1 MIQRKTR
8 IKFQAQTKEIY
19 SIKLPVW
26 DEQNARTSIRE
37 YLIWM
42 MDKLQ
47 GNAYRD
53 DTGNEDAQKM
63 RIDVKAWLKTSRLLQ
78 KVYQGEPIKVK
89 CRKVT
94 NDGLISSLPSD
105 WEMTNKWSGG
115 EKWSKNM
122 TLFLGL
128 LNYLAEKRHHHFGS
142 RQMSRTVVLDNPF
155 GKASSGH
162 VLRPVFSIAEQL
174 GFQLIALTA
183 LAEGNFISEYFPVVY
198 SCKLRPSTDPK
209 IQVMSKESS
218 INYAYLADHNPMSI
232 HRLEEDQI
240 QQMNLFGVL

>member
-1 MIQRKTR
+1 
-8 IKFQAQTKEIY
+8 
-19 SIKLPVW
+19 
-26 DEQNARTSIRE
+26 
-37 YLIWM
+37 
-42 MDKLQ
+42 
-47 GNAYRD
+47 
-53 DTGNEDAQKM
+53 
-63 RIDVKAWLKTSRLLQ
+63 
-78 KVYQGEPIKVK
+78 
-89 CRKVT
+89 
-94 NDGLISSLPSD
+94 
-105 WEMTNKWSGG
+105 
-115 EKWSKNM
+115 
-122 TLFLGL
+122 
-128 LNYLAEKRHHHFGS
+128 
-142 RQMSRTVVLDNPF
+142 MSRTVVLDNPF